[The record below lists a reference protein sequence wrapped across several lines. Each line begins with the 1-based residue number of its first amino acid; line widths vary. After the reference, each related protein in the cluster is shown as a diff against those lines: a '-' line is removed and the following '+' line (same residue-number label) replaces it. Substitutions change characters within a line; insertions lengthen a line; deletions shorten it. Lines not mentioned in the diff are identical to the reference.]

1 MTADTVRITVRIP
14 REIHDEM
21 VRLSKEAERS
31 LNWQMVRSMKLGAA
45 RQQLEAGLHPQERLE
60 MNA

>member
-1 MTADTVRITVRIP
+1 MTTETVRITVRMP
-14 REIHDEM
+14 REIHDEL

-45 RQQLEAGLHPQERLE
+45 RQQLEAGLHAQERLE
-60 MNA
+60 LSA